1 MKRGGFRETFFS
13 NFNNVCNKQSI
24 AETIVEKCKFSAGR
38 ENNAKNFRG
47 CGDLTYICFAHC
59 IAGALMSFE
68 INCWVFSEGIFVRS
82 ETHSEENLRS

>member
-47 CGDLTYICFAHC
+47 CGDLTYIRT
-59 IAGALMSFE
+59 GALMCFE
-68 INCWVFSEGIFVRS
+68 INCWVFSKGIFVRS

>member
-47 CGDLTYICFAHC
+47 CGDLTYIRTLHC
-59 IAGALMSFE
+59 RGVDVL
-68 INCWVFSEGIFVRS
+68 
-82 ETHSEENLRS
+82 